1 MPRIN
6 RPRRAGKQCRKFTSA
21 ADKLTDL
28 AWWLLDHVLAIR
40 ASVHSV
46 EMFFPHSLTYAVQQ
60 HILTQLR
67 NLHDPYADDPRRSI
81 RLKQSIYH
89 GVLQGYRL
97 IVNEPCPA
105 LLPVLDRLA
114 AKHRATVARV
124 DVAVDWITRTTDDAK
139 WLEAFLLKYALLRWR
154 RRQAM
159 RDVATWWP
167 STHYWCQ
174 KRPRRSRDLVLYVK
188 NDGDR
193 DYAHLEL
200 RFFSTQSCRRQ
211 GWHRP
216 LDLLA
221 LDPGGLFQRHVRL
234 SFDIDRYVQ
243 QSVRRQV
250 KDAMM
255 AARAVPRSRPLLP
268 ILAKWDSGA
277 WLARHIRAAW
287 ERSGCYRAQW
297 LRDHAPRSFSSTA
310 SLLQVMA
317 IPTELGAMI
326 VAPVRTAPLTP
337 PLPKTSMKSSNPS
350 IKSTVP

>member
-6 RPRRAGKQCRKFTSA
+6 RPRRARKQSRKFTSA
-21 ADKLTDL
+21 ADKLTEL
-28 AWWLLDHVLAIR
+28 ARWLLGHVLAVR
-40 ASVHSV
+40 VSVHSI
-46 EMFFPHSLTYAVQQ
+46 EMFLPRSLTYAGQQ

-67 NLHDPYADDPRRSI
+67 SLHDPHADDPRRSI
-81 RLKQSIYH
+81 RLKHSVYH

-114 AKHRATVARV
+114 AIHGATVARV
-124 DVAVDWITRTTDDAK
+124 DVAVDWLTRTTDEAK
-139 WLEAFLLKYALLRWR
+139 WLESFLLKYALLRWR
-154 RRQAM
+154 RKQAM

-167 STHYWCQ
+167 TTHYWCQ
-174 KRPRRSRDLVLYVK
+174 RRPRRSRDLVLYVK

-200 RFFSTQSCRRQ
+200 RFFGTQSCRRQ

-221 LDPGGLFQRHVRL
+221 LDPAALFERHVRL
-234 SFDIDRYVQ
+234 SFDIDRYIQ

-250 KDAMM
+250 NDAMM
-255 AARAVPRSRPLLP
+255 AARDVSRSRPIHP
-268 ILAKWDSGA
+268 VRANWETGA
-277 WLARHIRAAW
+277 WLAAHIRAAW
-287 ERSGCYRAQW
+287 ESSGCYRAQW
-297 LRDHAPRSFSSTA
+297 LKDHAPRSIRTPA

-317 IPTELGAMI
+317 IPTELT
-326 VAPVRTAPLTP
+326 PVRTAPFTP
-337 PLPKTSMKSSNPS
+337 PLPKTPMKSSNPS
-350 IKSTVP
+350 TNQQRL